1 MRVHSFRLDDDL
13 YMQVLVMSEVDGIT
27 VSELVRAA
35 LNQFLHNREKV
46 TNDENTKDTN

>member
-27 VSELVRAA
+27 VSELVRRA
-35 LNQFLHNREKV
+35 LYEYLYKKEE
-46 TNDENTKDTN
+46 D

>member
-27 VSELVRAA
+27 VSELVRRA
-35 LNQFLHNREKV
+35 LYEYLYKKEDDDGTV
-46 TNDENTKDTN
+46 